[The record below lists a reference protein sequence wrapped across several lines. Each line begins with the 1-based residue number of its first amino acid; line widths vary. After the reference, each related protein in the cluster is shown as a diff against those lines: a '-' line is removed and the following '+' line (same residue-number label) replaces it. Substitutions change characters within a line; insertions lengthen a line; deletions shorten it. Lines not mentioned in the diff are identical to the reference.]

1 MIQRN
6 SGLNPEFFYSN
17 HMKHFIFFGL
27 FLAAVNL
34 HAQRFSLSDFFI
46 YDAKLEQLTDSIFET
61 LNDTARVGQMIIPA
75 AGGHGKPTEHLNALL
90 KKNYIGGILLLN
102 GTKEGFTEMVK
113 QFNTVNSNAGGLPL
127 LYSADAEPSLI
138 GYKIKNCTPV
148 KKANLMVSRE
158 EVRMFAASI
167 CNDLKDIGI
176 NYNYA
181 PVVDMSPNE
190 AITYRSFGDNS
201 DTAQIWSRI
210 FIEETQK
217 RGIVATAKHFPG
229 HGYVVGDT
237 HKQLV
242 YIDGEMKEVGNYIP
256 LIKAGVLS
264 IMVAHI
270 AIKNNEKYNTND
282 MPSTVSRNIVTGLLK
297 EEMHFKGLV
306 VTDALNMGGVASIPN
321 CELKAAQAG
330 CDLLLMPVNE
340 EKAVLDI
347 LGELNKNENFK
358 QEIYASVRKLFDS
371 KFVWESLNSYSIA
384 FF

>member
-1 MIQRN
+1 
-6 SGLNPEFFYSN
+6 
-17 HMKHFIFFGL
+17 MKQFIFSFLL
-27 FLAAVNL
+27 FASINL
-34 HAQRFSLSDFFI
+34 QAQRFSLSDFFM
-46 YDAKLEQLTDSIFET
+46 YDAKLEQVTDSIFET

-75 AGGHGKPTEHLNALL
+75 AGGHGKPTEHLNTLL
-90 KKNYIGGILLLN
+90 QKNYIGGILLLN

-113 QFNTVNSNAGGLPL
+113 QFNSVNSNAGGLPL

-138 GYKIKNCTPV
+138 GYKIKNCAPV

-297 EEMHFKGLV
+297 EEMNFKGLV
-306 VTDALNMGGVASIPN
+306 VTDAMNMGGVASIPN

-358 QEIYASVRKLFDS
+358 QEIYASVRKIIRLKICLGIIS
-371 KFVWESLNSYSIA
+371 
-384 FF
+384 

>member
-1 MIQRN
+1 
-6 SGLNPEFFYSN
+6 
-17 HMKHFIFFGL
+17 MKLLVVPFL
-27 FLAAVNL
+27 FLALLAN
-34 HAQRFSLSDFFI
+34 AQRYSLNDFFI
-46 YDAKLEQLTDSIFET
+46 YDAALEQLTDSIFDQ

-75 AGGHGKPTEHLNALL
+75 AGGHGKPTEHINMLIQ
-90 KKNYIGGILLLN
+90 KNYVGGVLLLN
-102 GTKEGFTEMVK
+102 GTKAGFTDMVK
-113 QFNTVNSNAGGLPL
+113 QFNALNASSQGLPL

-138 GYKIKNCTPV
+138 GYKIKDCAPV

-158 EVRMFAASI
+158 EVRHYAESI
-167 CNDLKDIGI
+167 CNDLIDIGI

-190 AITYRSFGDNS
+190 AITYRSFGNNP

-242 YIDGEMKEVGNYIP
+242 YIDGEMREVGNYVP

-270 AIKNNEKYNTND
+270 AVKNNDKYNTND

-297 EEMHFKGLV
+297 EELNFKGLI

-330 CDLLLMPVNE
+330 CDLLLMPVDE
-340 EKAVLDI
+340 EKAVTDI
-347 LGELNKNENFK
+347 LTQIGQDDAFRK
-358 QEIYASVRKLFDS
+358 QIYASVRKIIRL
-371 KFVWESLNSYSIA
+371 KICLGIIR
-384 FF
+384 

>member
-1 MIQRN
+1 
-6 SGLNPEFFYSN
+6 
-17 HMKHFIFFGL
+17 MKN
-27 FLAAVNL
+27 FLSTIIL
-34 HAQRFSLSDFFI
+34 LTTFSLTPFSQRFTLQDFFL
-46 YDAKLEQLTDSIFET
+46 YDAELEQLTDSIFDL
-61 LNDTARVGQMIIPA
+61 LNDTSRVGQMIIPA
-75 AGGHGKPTEHLNALL
+75 AGGHGKPTEYLNQLIA
-90 KKNYIGGILLLN
+90 KNYVGGILLLN
-102 GTKEGFTEMVK
+102 GTKEGFTQMV
-113 QFNTVNSNAGGLPL
+113 QSFNALNSQKNGLPL

-138 GYKIKNCTPV
+138 GYKIKGCAPV
-148 KKANLMVSRE
+148 KKANLMVSRD
-158 EVRMFAASI
+158 EVRQFAASI

-242 YIDGEMKEVGNYIP
+242 YIDGEMREVNNYYP
-256 LIKAGVLS
+256 LINSGVLS

-282 MPSTVSRNIVTGLLK
+282 LPSTVSKKIVTDLLK
-297 EEMHFKGLV
+297 KEMKFKGLV
-306 VTDALNMGGVASIPN
+306 ITDAMNMGGVVSIPN

-340 EKAVLDI
+340 EKAVHDI
-347 LGELNKNENFK
+347 VSEIQKDSSFK
-358 QEIYASVRKLFDS
+358 QQVYASVRKIIRL
-371 KFVWESLNSYSIA
+371 KICLGIIK
-384 FF
+384 

>member
-1 MIQRN
+1 M
-6 SGLNPEFFYSN
+6 
-17 HMKHFIFFGL
+17 
-27 FLAAVNL
+27 
-34 HAQRFSLSDFFI
+34 
-46 YDAKLEQLTDSIFET
+46 
-61 LNDTARVGQMIIPA
+61 NDTARVGQMIIPA
-75 AGGHGKPTEHLNALL
+75 AGGHGKPTEHLNKLIA
-90 KKNYIGGILLLN
+90 KNYVGGILLLN
-102 GTKEGFTEMVK
+102 GTKAGFTEMVK
-113 QFNTVNSNAGGLPL
+113 QFNALNQQSNGLPL

-138 GYKIKNCTPV
+138 GYKIKDCAPV
-148 KKANLMVSRE
+148 KKANLMVSRD
-158 EVRMFAASI
+158 EVRLYAASI

-242 YIDGEMKEVGNYIP
+242 YIDGDMKEVGNYIP
-256 LIKAGVLS
+256 LINSGVLS

-297 EEMHFKGLV
+297 EEMNFKGLV
-306 VTDALNMGGVASIPN
+306 VTDAMNMGGVASIPN

-340 EKAVLDI
+340 EKAVTDI
-347 LGELNKNENFK
+347 LGAIQNDIAFK
-358 QEIYASVRKLFDS
+358 QQIYASVRKIIRL
-371 KFVWESLNSYSIA
+371 KICLGIIK
-384 FF
+384 